1 MKAAGIIMIF
11 LASLI
16 FPGIITRVKSIASGR
31 KGPGLF
37 QPIYDII
44 RLFKKGTIYST
55 TASFIFKI
63 APVVYFSTILSAA
76 FLLPFNNMPG
86 LLSFDGD
93 FIAFSYILA
102 LGKFLMII
110 AALDTASA
118 FNGMGAS
125 REALYSM
132 LVEPAF
138 FVLMASFAMLTGHTS
153 FYEILSSLYFNSYIA
168 VFTGILAAFN
178 LYQIIMVENSRLPY
192 DDPKT
197 HLELTMIH
205 EVMVLDN
212 SGFDLALISYA
223 SSLKFVIYG
232 TLISNFFFTP
242 FMPLYF
248 AILIFF
254 TIQILFAIIIGL
266 AESFRARYKL
276 RNNNKAIVLLT
287 PISILI
293 FLSILMIITKQF

>member
-1 MKAAGIIMIF
+1 
-11 LASLI
+11 
-16 FPGIITRVKSIASGR
+16 V
-31 KGPGLF
+31 
-37 QPIYDII
+37 
-44 RLFKKGTIYST
+44 YST

-63 APVVYFSTILSAA
+63 APIVYFATIVSAA
-76 FLLPFNNMPG
+76 FLLPFGEEPG
-86 LLSFDGD
+86 ILSFNGD

-102 LGKFLMII
+102 LGKFFMII
-110 AALDTASA
+110 AALDTGSA
-118 FNGMGAS
+118 FEGMGAS

-138 FVLMASFAMLTGHTS
+138 FVLVASFAMLTGCTS
-153 FYEILSSLYFNSYIA
+153 FHEIFNSLYFDSYIA
-168 VFTGILAAFN
+168 VFAGILAAFN
-178 LYQIIMVENSRLPY
+178 LFQIIMVENSRLPY

-223 SSLKFVIYG
+223 SSLKFVLFG
-232 TLISNFFFTP
+232 TLISNFFFAP
-242 FMPLYF
+242 QFPLY
-248 AILIFF
+248 AGVGIFF
-254 TIQILFAIIIGL
+254 ATQIVFAAAVGV
-266 AESFRARYKL
+266 AESFRARHKL

-293 FLSILMIITKQF
+293 FLSILMIVTHQY